1 MRLYN
6 TMSRSIEEFVPINE
20 GKVSMYCCGPT
31 VYNYA
36 HIGNLRTYIFEDL
49 LRRTLR
55 RSGYDVKHVMNITDV
70 GHLTGDGDDGE
81 DKMEKSARETGRTVW
96 DIAEFYM
103 KAFFRDEEAL
113 NIERPDII
121 CRATEHIDDMINLIK
136 RLEEG
141 GHTYISGGNI
151 YFSIDSISDYGKLA
165 RLNLDDLKSGARI
178 EVDSN
183 KKNPK
188 DFVLWFTNSKFKDQA
203 MMWDSPWGRGYPG
216 WHIECSAM
224 SMKYLGEHFD
234 IHCGGIDAIP
244 VHHTNEIAQSEA
256 ATGKTWVNYWCHG
269 EFLLM
274 GNAKMSKS
282 SGSFVTL
289 PVLEGEGYDALD
301 YRYFC
306 LTGHYRSQ
314 LRFSYEALDAA
325 RSARKGIMERI
336 ADAKSEGPAA
346 TDPSEKAR
354 EYMAAFDEAMENDLN
369 APKALSILWQMLKD
383 NGLSSSD
390 KLAAAYH
397 MDGILGLGLDKAE
410 KKEETLDAELQA
422 LLDERT
428 AAKKAKDYK
437 KADEIR
443 DKLLSMGYAVKDTP
457 AGPVLQK
464 M

>member
-1 MRLYN
+1 
-6 TMSRSIEEFVPINE
+6 MSR
-20 GKVSMYCCGPT
+20 
-31 VYNYA
+31 
-36 HIGNLRTYIFEDL
+36 
-49 LRRTLR
+49 
-55 RSGYDVKHVMNITDV
+55 
-70 GHLTGDGDDGE
+70 
-81 DKMEKSARETGRTVW
+81 
-96 DIAEFYM
+96 
-103 KAFFRDEEAL
+103 
-113 NIERPDII
+113 
-121 CRATEHIDDMINLIK
+121 
-136 RLEEG
+136 
-141 GHTYISGGNI
+141 
-151 YFSIDSISDYGKLA
+151 
-165 RLNLDDLKSGARI
+165 
-178 EVDSN
+178 
-183 KKNPK
+183 
-188 DFVLWFTNSKFKDQA
+188 
-203 MMWDSPWGRGYPG
+203 
-216 WHIECSAM
+216 
-224 SMKYLGEHFD
+224 KYLGEHCD
-234 IHCGGIDAIP
+234 ILCGGIYAIP

-346 TDPSEKAR
+346 TDPSEKVR

>member
-6 TMSRSIEEFVPINE
+6 TMSRSIEEFVPINK

-141 GHTYISGGNI
+141 GHTYISGGNV

-188 DFVLWFTNSKFKDQA
+188 
-203 MMWDSPWGRGYPG
+203 G

>member
-55 RSGYDVKHVMNITDV
+55 RSGYDVKHVMNITYV

-141 GHTYISGGNI
+141 GHTYISGGNV

>member
-141 GHTYISGGNI
+141 GHTYISGGNV

-346 TDPSEKAR
+346 TDPSKKAR

>member
-81 DKMEKSARETGRTVW
+81 DKIEKSARETGRTVW

-141 GHTYISGGNI
+141 GHTYISGGNV